1 MKDSI
6 IKNNRK
12 IIWLSIACMLGIW
25 QMISGL
31 ISSEIIFPSPFS
43 VFKGIGFIVQEKY
56 FWISVLSTVKR
67 GLLGILFSLFS
78 GGALGI
84 YAGLKKGGRIFLR
97 PYVSLIRTT
106 PVVVLILIALIWMT
120 ADFVPVF
127 ISFLIS
133 FPIIYTNTV
142 QGIIQVDKSLV
153 DMAKVYEVGKS
164 RILREIYLPSI
175 SAYLTA
181 GVSTAMGIGWKAVI
195 AAEILSQPK
204 YSIGTRLI
212 EAKIYLEIDRV
223 FAWAL
228 VAVALSFIFDNLVR
242 IVEKRTMK
250 WKTIE

>member
-1 MKDSI
+1 MKDSTTS
-6 IKNNRK
+6 KNRK
-12 IIWLSIACMLGIW
+12 MIWFSIVCLVGIW
-25 QMISGL
+25 QMVSGL

-43 VFKGIGFIVQEKY
+43 VFKGLGLIVREEY

-67 GLLGILFSLFS
+67 GLLGILISLFS
-78 GGALGI
+78 GCALGI
-84 YAGLKKGGRIFLR
+84 FAGLKKGGRVFLS

-106 PVVVLILIALIWMT
+106 PVVVLILIALIWM
-120 ADFVPVF
+120 ADDFVPVF
-127 ISFLIS
+127 VSFLIS

-153 DMAKVYEVGKS
+153 DMAKVYGVGKG
-164 RILREIYLPSI
+164 RILKEIYLPSI
-175 SAYLTA
+175 SAFLTA

-250 WKTIE
+250 WKTMD

>member
-228 VAVALSFIFDNLVR
+228 LAVALSFIFDNLLR

>member
-1 MKDSI
+1 
-6 IKNNRK
+6 
-12 IIWLSIACMLGIW
+12 
-25 QMISGL
+25 MISGL

-43 VFKGIGFIVQEKY
+43 VFKGIGFIVQDDY

-67 GLLGILFSLFS
+67 GLLGILISMLAGCSLGVF
-78 GGALGI
+78 
-84 YAGLKKGGRIFLR
+84 AGLKKNVRVFLR

-106 PVVVLILIALIWMT
+106 PVVVLILIALIWMS

-142 QGIIQVDKSLV
+142 QGMINVDKSLV
-153 DMAKVYEVGKS
+153 DMAKVYRVSRS

-175 SAYLTA
+175 SSYLTA

-242 IVEKRTMK
+242 IVEKRTVK
-250 WKTIE
+250 WKTTV